1 MATIDYAT
9 FNEAVS
15 KAADADDWFAALDER
30 LVAIGDETCITRV
43 LGIHPDGAYLWI
55 QLACHRNDTEH
66 NVVLR
71 VNGRTTT
78 TDVLAALRS
87 QPPTDSLLEII
98 RVPHRS

>member
-1 MATIDYAT
+1 MATIDFAT
-9 FNEAVS
+9 LNEAAS
-15 KAADADDWFAALDER
+15 TAPDADDWFAALDER

-55 QLACHRNDTEH
+55 QLACHRNDADH

-78 TDVLAALRS
+78 ADVLAALRS
-87 QPPTDSLLEII
+87 QAPSESLFEII

>member
-1 MATIDYAT
+1 MATIDFAT
-9 FNEAVS
+9 YTEAVS
-15 KAADADDWFAALDER
+15 AATDPDDWFATLDER

-55 QLACHRNDTEH
+55 QLAYEKDDRER

-78 TDVLAALRS
+78 SDVLVALRS
-87 QPPTDSLLEII
+87 NPPGDALLEII